1 MFYKGEIMQP
11 SAPASILYLVS
22 LLALFSG
29 FFLMKKSE
37 KKLYAVTWLPLSAVA
52 IMCYQTLT
60 AALLDLV
67 HLPVNII
74 SVGIFNL
81 LLGAVCWYGV
91 FRTKERQQY
100 LCEAADIIFV
110 LLLLLVLVIFG
121 VVRYGTELRL
131 HYNAVDGAAHL
142 SAAMR
147 VIYEAGIDAMYYS
160 ALHNGILME
169 LLGPLFS
176 AGTYYKIYV
185 LGDILHLYLAGLMF
199 WGVIRRYSTD
209 RFMKTA
215 GVVVTFLYLFGYP
228 LNSTL
233 FGFAY
238 LGMSLTVILFV
249 LAVADETFHGN
260 IPKWLAMALLALGC
274 LGVFESYVMFV
285 PVVFFGILIWMLVR
299 QHQNGR
305 LFSVN
310 TVWKGL
316 AVFLIP
322 TAIGLWFT
330 YRGIFGAGTGVTVA
344 SQINLEGGIYRNL
357 FTDFVLPLPF
367 AIGGIW
373 RLMKE
378 KKNCLVLHFAY
389 LEVAFAL
396 ALFLLVWKGSASGYY
411 YYKNYFVVWLLVFV
425 LAYIGLGWLE
435 KQARVMVTGGFAVW
449 CVLAFMLVFHI
460 DDRILN
466 HKPLLYG
473 SAQISPFMEIY
484 SFNYDFVFTPIYD
497 GDKLDLYRYI
507 REDMID
513 EGFTDAVSMAGCWED
528 AMWMRAVSGTWAPVY
543 DGAAIQKLVDE
554 KSLDYVVVL
563 FDSEE
568 YNMAQ
573 DVYDNLE
580 RVYGNGAGFIAR
592 VR

>member
-1 MFYKGEIMQP
+1 MQP

-29 FFLMKKSE
+29 FFLMKKSD

-74 SVGIFNL
+74 SIAIFNL
-81 LLGAVCWYGV
+81 LLGAVCWYVV
-91 FRTKERQQY
+91 FRAKERQQY
-100 LCEAADIIFV
+100 LCEMVDIIFV
-110 LLLLLVLVIFG
+110 LMILFAIALFG

-147 VIYEAGIDAMYYS
+147 VIYEEGVDAMYYS

-185 LGDILHLYLAGLMF
+185 LGDILHLYLAGFMF
-199 WGVIRRYSTD
+199 WGVIRRYSAD
-209 RFMKTA
+209 RFMKIA
-215 GVVVTFLYLFGYP
+215 GVIVTFLYLFGYP

-233 FGFAY
+233 FGFSY
-238 LGMSLTVILFV
+238 LGVSLTVILYV
-249 LAVADETFHGN
+249 IAVADEIFHEN
-260 IPKWLAMALLALGC
+260 IPKWLALSLLALGC

-285 PVVFFGILIWMLVR
+285 PVIFFGILIWMLVR
-299 QHQNGR
+299 QYQNGR

-330 YRGIFGAGTGVTVA
+330 YRGIFGAGTGVTVV
-344 SQINLEGGIYRNL
+344 SQINLEGGTYRNL
-357 FTDFVLPLPF
+357 FTDFVIPLPF
-367 AIGGIW
+367 AIGGMW
-373 RLMKE
+373 RLIKE
-378 KKNCLVLHFAY
+378 KKNCLVLYFAY
-389 LEVAFAL
+389 LEVVFTL
-396 ALFLLVWKGSASGYY
+396 ALFLLVWKGKASGYY
-411 YYKNYFVVWLLVFV
+411 YYKNYYVVWLLVFV

-460 DDRILN
+460 DDYIYNRR
-466 HKPLLYG
+466 PLLYG

-497 GDKLDLYRYI
+497 EDKLDLYRYI

-513 EGFTDAVSMAGCWED
+513 EALTDAVSMVGCWED
-528 AMWMRAVSGTWAPVY
+528 NMWMRAVSGTWAPVY
-543 DGAAIQKLVDE
+543 DGAAMQTLVTE

-563 FDSEE
+563 FGSEE

-580 RVYGNGAGFIAR
+580 RIYENGAGFIAR

>member
-1 MFYKGEIMQP
+1 MQP
-11 SAPASILYLVS
+11 SIPASILYLIS
-22 LLALFSG
+22 LLALFGG
-29 FFLMKKSE
+29 FFLMKKSD

-52 IMCYQTLT
+52 IMCYQTLI
-60 AALLDLV
+60 AALLDLL

-74 SVGIFNL
+74 SIGIFNL
-81 LLGAVCWYGV
+81 LLGSVCWYV
-91 FRTKERQQY
+91 IFRAEKRQQY
-100 LCEAADIIFV
+100 LCEWVDIIFV
-110 LLLLLVLVIFG
+110 LVLFLAIAFFG
-121 VVRYGTELRL
+121 VVRYGTELCL

-142 SAAMR
+142 SAAMHM
-147 VIYEAGIDAMYYS
+147 IHGECIDAMYYS

-185 LGDILHLYLAGLMF
+185 LSDILHLYLAGFMF
-199 WGVIRRYSTD
+199 WGVIRRYGAD

-215 GVVVTFLYLFGYP
+215 GIIVTFLYVFGYP

-233 FGFAY
+233 FGFSY
-238 LGMSLTVILFV
+238 LGMSLTVILYV
-249 LAVADETFHGN
+249 IAAADEIRHEN
-260 IPKWLAMALLALGC
+260 MPEWLALVLLGLGC

-285 PVVFFGILIWMLVR
+285 PVIFFGILIWMLVR
-299 QHQNGR
+299 QYQKGKI
-305 LFSVN
+305 FSVN

-316 AVFLIP
+316 AIFLVP

-330 YRGIFGAGTGVTVA
+330 YRGMFGADTGVTVA
-344 SQINLEGGIYRNL
+344 SQISLEGGIYRNL
-357 FTDFVLPLPF
+357 FTDFIIPIPF
-367 AIGGIW
+367 AIGGVW
-373 RLMKE
+373 RLIKE
-378 KKNCLVLHFAY
+378 KKNCLVLHFVY
-389 LEVAFAL
+389 LEVVFTL
-396 ALFLLVWKGSASGYY
+396 ALLLFAWKGKVSGYY

-435 KQARVMVTGGFAVW
+435 KHARVMVTGGFAMW
-449 CVLAFMLVFHI
+449 CVLAFMLVFRI
-460 DDRILN
+460 DDRIYN
-466 HKPLLYG
+466 TKPLLYG

-497 GDKLDLYRYI
+497 GNKLDLYRYI

-513 EGFTDAVSMAGCWED
+513 KNVTDEVFTVGCWED
-528 AMWMRAVSGTWAPVY
+528 AMWMRAVSGTWVPVY
-543 DGAAIQKLVDE
+543 DGSTIQELVTE

-563 FDSEE
+563 YDSEE

-573 DVYDNLE
+573 NVYDSLE
-580 RVYGNGAGFIAR
+580 RVYENGAGFIAR